1 MRPPRFRFGPFT
13 LSPSR
18 RLLLRG
24 DKEVPLIPRYLDL
37 LLLLVARRNEAVSK
51 DEIFDFVW
59 SDVIVTDG
67 ALTQAVRI
75 LRKSLG
81 DRAKEPR
88 FIRTVS
94 RHGYR
99 FVYTDVIEE
108 PDELGAENGG
118 LEQAVSRLL
127 GAEMPATEEEE
138 EELREAAE
146 TVLRLGGEEALQRL
160 EGHPVARAIVRDVRW
175 NLAEVGPV
183 SLSSVGAIRALV
195 GLRTRDTS
203 GLVRRR
209 WVGATL
215 GGAASGLLGGFLGG
229 LVLMGGPGATA
240 TSSVLVALPLVGL
253 VVGALGAFGVGGGLA
268 WAEALVRSFRGVALV
283 TLGAMGGGLVG
294 GLAHFVGRF
303 TVEGLFGRDLSPVAG
318 GFEGLVIGAAMGAGY
333 ALGTPL
339 SQGGMATP
347 RGWARLGAAAAAG
360 LAGAVA
366 CLLLAVTGH
375 HLGAMSI
382 DLMAHSFPGSQVRL
396 EPLARLL
403 GESHPWI
410 WTRGVISGFEGFL
423 FGVGLVWGLTGRH
436 RTRTSQNGGE

>member
-1 MRPPRFRFGPFT
+1 MRLPRFRFGPFT

-24 DKEVPLIPRYLDL
+24 DKEVPLIPRYFDL
-37 LLLLVARRNEAVSK
+37 LLLLVARRSEAVSK

-108 PDELGAENGG
+108 PDELGAENGE

-146 TVLRLGGEEALQRL
+146 TVLRLGGEEALRRL

-175 NLAEVGPV
+175 SLAEVGPV
-183 SLSSVGAIRALV
+183 SLTSVGAIRALV
-195 GLRTRDTS
+195 GLRTRDSS

-209 WVGATL
+209 WIGATL
-215 GGAASGLLGGFLGG
+215 GGAASGLVGGFLGG
-229 LVLMGGPGATA
+229 LVLMGGTGRDRHFERSGCASA
-240 TSSVLVALPLVGL
+240 RRSRRGSARCFRCGR
-253 VVGALGAFGVGGGLA
+253 GLA
-268 WAEALVRSFRGVALV
+268 WAKALVRSYRGVALV

-347 RGWARLGAAAAAG
+347 RGWARLAAAAAAG
-360 LAGAVA
+360 LVGALA

-403 GESHPWI
+403 GESHPGI

-436 RTRTSQNGGE
+436 RTRTAQNGGE